1 MSTTAAGPT
10 GELLATRFAH
20 KGDIAFVELAEV
32 CGILRPPGGHFAPL
46 DASSYGFGQVIRTAL
61 DHGFRTVI
69 LGVGGSAST
78 DGGAVMALA
87 LGAQIR
93 NAAGQPIGGG
103 RVEHSSSR
111 PLIIW
116 NISP

>member
-32 CGILRPPGGHFAPL
+32 CGILRLPGGHFAPL

-69 LGVGGSAST
+69 LGVGGRAST
-78 DGGAVMALA
+78 GGGAGRA
-87 LGAQIR
+87 LGRGAQSGEG
-93 NAAGQPIGGG
+93 AGRPVGGG
-103 RVEHSSSR
+103 
-111 PLIIW
+111 
-116 NISP
+116 